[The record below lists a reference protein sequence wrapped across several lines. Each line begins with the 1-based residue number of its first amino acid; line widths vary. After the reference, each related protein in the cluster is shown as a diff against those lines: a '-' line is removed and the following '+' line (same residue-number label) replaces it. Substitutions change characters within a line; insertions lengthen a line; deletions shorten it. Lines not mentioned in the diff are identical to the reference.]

1 MNKGCIPD
9 TETTENMW
17 TAYQQDK
24 SCAEIASE
32 FGVTRQTVWKR
43 LQRRNKSLR
52 QLAKL
57 ESVTFNGNL
66 YTMRNNGYLGKT
78 TENRSYLHRDIW
90 EFSFFKIPSGWDIH
104 HVNEDKT
111 DNRVENL
118 CLIHKSA
125 HAYLHG
131 QFK

>member
-1 MNKGCIPD
+1 
-9 TETTENMW
+9 
-17 TAYQQDK
+17 
-24 SCAEIASE
+24 
-32 FGVTRQTVWKR
+32 
-43 LQRRNKSLR
+43 
-52 QLAKL
+52 
-57 ESVTFNGNL
+57 
-66 YTMRNNGYLGKT
+66 MRNNGYLGKT

-125 HAYLHG
+125 HTYLHG